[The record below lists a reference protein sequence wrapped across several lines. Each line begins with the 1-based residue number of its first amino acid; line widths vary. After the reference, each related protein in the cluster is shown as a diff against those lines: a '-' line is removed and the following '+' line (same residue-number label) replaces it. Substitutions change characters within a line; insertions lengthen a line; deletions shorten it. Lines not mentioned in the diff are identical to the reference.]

1 MPFMLL
7 PLLLTVLWGW
17 VGPRKREGKSNS
29 NLTVCSVLKDLA
41 PVKGGGKTAV
51 ECGCV

>member
-1 MPFMLL
+1 MSLFL
-7 PLLLTVLWGW
+7 PLLLTVLWEW
-17 VGPRKREGKSNS
+17 VGQRKSKGKSNS

-41 PVKGGGKTAV
+41 PVKGGGKMAV